1 MSYRKFV
8 IVLSDIGNRHR
19 VVKMSGCFDGN
30 SNVTVECKSASSRGV
45 GTLYILGDKITK
57 IKLDRDKTEY
67 KMPISSNGDILCALD
82 EDGVL
87 QVGGTG
93 SVPSFRAV
101 GERIKSWEKALQE
114 ENKYAPKTDVK
125 VKVEP
130 KRANAADNNS
140 NTKHSGHEAEYIDI
154 VEDLPPSQEEVRER
168 EKTSYRADRY
178 ERERQNYTADENRY
192 ERERQNYTADENR
205 RETTTDT
212 QNKYRRTESNRET
225 NHNER
230 EITKNDRRYDTD
242 AASKRHVRAA
252 RVDSP
257 TENERVSAAADL
269 MTGGV
274 DYTGDNFYF
283 AVKPQLDEM
292 FVCYPEEKTLN
303 ATVPNSRWVKVDTSD
318 GYYVVGLIYD
328 LETVLYICYGIPSS
342 FSTLPPPEIADVC
355 VWLPLNPSDR
365 EGDGYWLIYQSA
377 VDGKCVR

>member
-45 GTLYILGDKITK
+45 GTLYVLGDKITK
-57 IKLDRDKTEY
+57 IELERDKTEY
-67 KMPISSNGDILCALD
+67 KVPILSNGDILCALD

-93 SVPSFRAV
+93 NVPSFRAV
-101 GERIKSWEKALQE
+101 GERIKAWEKALHE
-114 ENKYAPKTDVK
+114 ERKVAPKIDAK
-125 VKVEP
+125 VKAEP
-130 KRANAADNNS
+130 EKEKVANKNFNS
-140 NTKHSGHEAEYIDI
+140 SLSDHEAEYIDI
-154 VEDLPPSQEEVRER
+154 VEDLPPSQEERRESQ
-168 EKTSYRADRY
+168 KTSYREERY
-178 ERERQNYTADENRY
+178 ERDMQNYMADKNGRGTPMNMQE
-192 ERERQNYTADENR
+192 
-205 RETTTDT
+205 
-212 QNKYRRTESNRET
+212 KYRRTESNYGT
-225 NHNER
+225 NN
-230 EITKNDRRYDTD
+230 NDREMTTNDHRYDAD
-242 AASKRHVRAA
+242 ATSKRHVKAA

-257 TENERVSAAADL
+257 SENERVSAAADV

-274 DYTGDNFYF
+274 DYAGDNFYF

-292 FVCYPEEKTLN
+292 FICYPEEKTLN
-303 ATVPNSRWVKVDTSD
+303 ATVPNSRWVKVDTPD

-342 FSTLPPPEIADVC
+342 FSTQPPPEIADVC
-355 VWLPLNPSDR
+355 VWLPLNPGDR